1 MFIEFFM
8 LLKAH
13 GVPATVTELMT
24 LMQALDRGMA
34 RSSLDAFYNLARAIL
49 VKSEAHYDQYD
60 QVFAHFFKDAEL
72 SQSIKDEVMR
82 WLEDPIAF
90 PQIEL
95 TPELVARLDAM
106 DLEELRRELE
116 QLLAEQTERHDGGNR
131 WIGTGGRSA
140 FGHSGHHPGGIRIGG
155 GERGM
160 GTAVQ
165 VAAARRFRNYR
176 QDVQLD
182 VRQLKVALS
191 KLRAL
196 RREGAPEELDL
207 DETVDQTCRNA
218 GELELVWVPPR
229 RNQLKVMLLMDA
241 GGSMTPYAH
250 LVSRLFSAAAA
261 MKNFKEFEYYYFHNC
276 VYADVYRDIYHD
288 TRLSTGKL
296 VSSHDGDWRVLMLGD
311 ARMAMSELTAPYG
324 AINYY
329 EANETP
335 GVEWLRRLHDHFRRI
350 VWLNPIPA
358 RFWNHPTTRLVGRFF
373 PMYPLTI
380 EGLEDSV
387 RFLRR

>member
-1 MFIEFFM
+1 MFIDFF
-8 LLKAH
+8 LLLRAH
-13 GVPATVTELMT
+13 GVPATVTEFMT
-24 LMQALDRGMA
+24 LMQALHLGLA
-34 RSSLDAFYNLARAIL
+34 RSNLDTFYHMARAIL

-60 QVFAHFFKDAEL
+60 QVFAHFFKDLEL
-72 SQSIKDEVMR
+72 QPQIRDEVMQ
-82 WLEDPIAF
+82 WLEDPASHPEFEIS
-90 PQIEL
+90 
-95 TPELVARLDAM
+95 PELLARLEGM
-106 DLEELRRELE
+106 DLDQLRRELE
-116 QLLAEQTERHDGGNR
+116 ERLAEQTERHDGGNR
-131 WIGTGGRSA
+131 WVGTGGTSP
-140 FGHSGHHPGGIRIGG
+140 FGHSGYHPGGIRVGG
-155 GERGM
+155 GEHGM

-229 RNQLKVMLLMDA
+229 KNQLKVLLLMDA
-241 GGSMTPYAH
+241 GGSMAPYAH
-250 LVSRLFSAAAA
+250 LVSRLFSAAAD
-261 MKNFKEFEYYYFHNC
+261 MRNFKEFKYFYFHNC
-276 VYADVYRDIYHD
+276 IYGSLYRDIWHD
-288 TRLSTGKL
+288 DKESTAKVL
-296 VSSHDGDWRVLMLGD
+296 SSHDGDWRVLMLGD
-311 ARMAMSELTAPYG
+311 ARMAMSEITAPYG

-335 GVEWLRRLHDHFRRI
+335 GLEWLRRLHDHFRRI
-350 VWLNPIPA
+350 VWLNPIPS
-358 RFWNHPTTRLVGRFF
+358 RFWSHPTTALISRFF
-373 PMYPLTI
+373 PMHPLTI

-387 RFLRR
+387 THLRR